1 MKPYWLDECNTT
13 DERIEKA
20 RERVDYLK
28 QSLYACMPVEKRLVC
43 EALKLA
49 RENLEKELACIPQM

>member
-28 QSLYACMPVEKRLVC
+28 QSLYACRPIEKRIVSSNLR
-43 EALKLA
+43 EAMKQLD
-49 RENLEKELACIPQM
+49 KEQACIRQM

>member
-13 DERIEKA
+13 TERIEKA

-28 QSLYACMPVEKRLVC
+28 QSLYACRPVEKRIVSANLR
-43 EALKLA
+43 EAMKQLD
-49 RENLEKELACIPQM
+49 KEQACIHQM

>member
-28 QSLYACMPVEKRLVC
+28 QSLYACRPIEKRIVS
-43 EALKLA
+43 ANLKLA
-49 RENLEKELACIPQM
+49 WENLEKELACIPQM